1 MKTTVLCL
9 ATCAALGLSG
19 ACHADDMVAAKQFS
33 GTNLGF
39 LLKGALRNST
49 LSVAGPDDF
58 HASTFSK
65 SGAVAIDL
73 GKFGALEDGLY
84 HYQITAATDQP
95 ANVRTPLNDGRDDNA
110 KVKLLKSVEMS
121 GTFDVTGGKIV
132 EPVAN
137 AKDSGRDTPT
147 GGTAK

>member
-1 MKTTVLCL
+1 MLCGRYGRRSTVQRDQ
-9 ATCAALGLSG
+9 SG
-19 ACHADDMVAAKQFS
+19 VPAQGYAEQRH
-33 GTNLGF
+33 
-39 LLKGALRNST
+39 

-95 ANVRTPLNDGRDDNA
+95 AKVRTPLDDGRDANA
-110 KVKLLKSVEMS
+110 KVKPLKSVEMS
-121 GTFDVTGGKIV
+121 GTFDVKGGNIV
-132 EPVAN
+132 EPAAN
-137 AKDSGRDTPT
+137 AKDTGRDMPT